1 MEEGLGKRGAAGN
14 SRDGETM
21 FTSITGVI
29 GRRTMT
35 AGTLRGGHLIASDL
49 NLDKEADRG

>member
-21 FTSITGVI
+21 VTSITGAI

-35 AGTLRGGHLIASDL
+35 AGTLRGGHLAAS
-49 NLDKEADRG
+49 